1 MGYVSAMLRIMIIN
15 FVLSGDNAVV
25 IGMAA
30 HRLNPKERKTAIW
43 IGGGAAIVLRIALTA
58 VAAMMLRIP
67 ALKLVGGL
75 LLLWIGFSLLKQ
87 EEESPGSIK
96 AAASMKEAI
105 RTILIAD
112 LIMSTDNI
120 LGVAGASEGNFGL
133 LVFGLT
139 MSMVIVTFM
148 GNVIASL
155 IDRFWWLAYIGSAAI
170 VWTGMS
176 MIFEDPYTTSYTG
189 GISVSM
195 QRLISAIVTAG
206 TLAFAHWFHRVRRT
220 D

>member
-1 MGYVSAMLRIMIIN
+1 MGYVSAVLRIMIIN

-30 HRLNPKERKTAIW
+30 HRLKPNERKIAIW

-58 VAAMMLRIP
+58 VAALMLRIP

-87 EEESPGSIK
+87 EEECPGSIQV
-96 AAASMKEAI
+96 AASMREAI

-112 LIMSTDNI
+112 LVMSTDNI
-120 LGVAGASEGNFGL
+120 LGVAGASDGNFGL

-148 GNVIASL
+148 
-155 IDRFWWLAYIGSAAI
+155 
-170 VWTGMS
+170 
-176 MIFEDPYTTSYTG
+176 
-189 GISVSM
+189 
-195 QRLISAIVTAG
+195 
-206 TLAFAHWFHRVRRT
+206 
-220 D
+220 